1 MFKALNTAATGM
13 TAQTLQ
19 TEVISNNIANSDT
32 TAFKR
37 SRAEFQDLLYQNEKD
52 PGSATSATTVNPTGV
67 QVGLGVKGVG
77 TSREHSMGAA
87 RPTGRE
93 LDVMVGGEGFFSI
106 QKPNGE
112 VAYTRD
118 GSFRMDAE
126 GRLVTAQGYP
136 VIPEIT
142 IPQGTKNIQIGGDGN
157 VSVLMTSNDVQQ
169 VGQLQLTT
177 FINPAGLQADGGNL
191 LLQTPASG
199 EAVAGN
205 PGEQGFGRLEQKFL
219 EASNVN
225 SVAEMTDLI
234 RSQRLFEMN
243 SKVIQTTDQ
252 MLSTLNQ
259 IK

>member
-13 TAQTLQ
+13 TAQSLQ
-19 TEVISNNIANSDT
+19 SEVIANNIANSDT

-52 PGSATSATTVNPTGV
+52 PGSATSSTTINPTGV
-67 QVGLGVKGVG
+67 QVGLGVKAVG
-77 TSREHSMGAA
+77 SSREHSMGAA

-93 LDVMVGGEGFFSI
+93 LDVLVGGEGFFTI
-106 QKPNGE
+106 QKPSGE
-112 VAYTRD
+112 IAYTRD
-118 GSFRMDAE
+118 GSFKLDAE
-126 GRLVTAQGYP
+126 GKLVNGQGLP
-136 VIPEIT
+136 LVPEIT
-142 IPQGTKNIQIGGDGN
+142 IPPGVRAIQIAGDGTVT
-157 VSVLMTSNDVQQ
+157 VSLNSNESQQ
-169 VGQLQLTT
+169 LGQIQLTN
-177 FINPAGLQADGGNL
+177 FINPAGLQADGGSL
-191 LLQTPASG
+191 FLQTPASG
-199 EAVAGN
+199 EAVTGN
-205 PGEQGFGRLEQKFL
+205 PGDQGFGRLEQKFL

-252 MLSTLNQ
+252 MLSTLSQ

>member
-19 TEVISNNIANSDT
+19 NEVLANNIANADT

-52 PGSATSATTVNPTGV
+52 PGSATSTSTVNPTGV
-67 QVGLGVKGVG
+67 QVGLGVKAVG
-77 TSREHSMGAA
+77 TSREHEVGAA

-93 LDVMVGGEGFFSI
+93 LDVFIGGDGFFSI

-118 GSFRMDAE
+118 GSFRLDPE
-126 GRLVTAQGYP
+126 GKLVNAQGYP
-136 VIPEIT
+136 VVPEIT
-142 IPQGTKNIQIGGDGN
+142 VPQGVRNVTIAADGT
-157 VSVLMTSNDVQQ
+157 VSVALSSNEVQQ
-169 VGQLQLTT
+169 LGQIQLTN
-177 FINPAGLQADGGNL
+177 FINSSGLQADGGNL
-191 LLQTPASG
+191 YLQTPASG
-199 EAVAGN
+199 EAVTGN
-205 PGEQGFGRLEQKFL
+205 PSDQGFGRLEQRFL
-219 EASNVN
+219 ESSNVN
-225 SVAEMTDLI
+225 SVSEMTDLI

-259 IK
+259 MK